1 MQRTSIKYQQA
12 GFTLVESMVALVVLA
27 VGMLGVAALYIEGL
41 RAERTSVLHTTAVNM
56 AADIADRIR
65 SNRTAGAAYAAA
77 AANNNCV
84 NGVADCAPAA
94 LAADDMFVWQ
104 QDLVARLPGG
114 TGNIVVAAGPPNTYT
129 ITISWAESGQA
140 ALVNYILDVQI

>member
-1 MQRTSIKYQQA
+1 MQMTSGKNRAA
-12 GFTLVESMVALVVLA
+12 GFTLVESLVALVVLS

-41 RAERTSVLHTTAVNM
+41 RAERTSVFHTTAVNL

-65 SNRTAGAAYAAA
+65 GNRTAGAAYGAG

-84 NGVADCAPAA
+84 NGPADCAPAA
-94 LAADDMFVWQ
+94 LAADDVFVWQ
-104 QDLVARLPGG
+104 QDLLDRLPGG
-114 TGNIVVAAGPPNTYT
+114 IGNIVVAAGPPNSYT
-129 ITISWAESGQA
+129 ITVSWAEAGQA